1 MEFSP
6 SNLFHNQLP
15 DISARITYLFL
26 YPHPL
31 SVASSLQL
39 CCQWPTKIM
48 LKQTVLTASLTFPG
62 AEHLCIFEVSL
73 SSLLP

>member
-31 SVASSLQL
+31 SVVSSLQF

-48 LKQTVLTASLTFPG
+48 LKADSLD
-62 AEHLCIFEVSL
+62 CISDI
-73 SSLLP
+73 SWC

>member
-31 SVASSLQL
+31 SV
-39 CCQWPTKIM
+39 
-48 LKQTVLTASLTFPG
+48 
-62 AEHLCIFEVSL
+62 VSPSALL
-73 SSLLP
+73 SVANKDHAQGRQS